1 MQFQQSTFSL
11 ILPVCYFYYMKI
23 LTALFFVFA
32 YSIVFARPE
41 KVLELKHNDSQVLF
55 SSNDSVACYRI
66 PALITAANGHLIA
79 AVDQR
84 VPSCGDLKW
93 NGNINIV
100 IRRSSDS
107 GKTWS
112 EIETVL
118 DYPVG
123 QSASDPSLLLDKVTG
138 EIFMFFNFMDLM
150 REKDVYYLRYIK
162 SADHGKTWSEAVD
175 ITAQISKPDWHHD
188 FKFITS
194 GRGIQTSEGKL
205 LNTLVNL
212 QKGLYLFGS
221 DDHGLS
227 WHLIDY
233 PLFPGDESKVAE
245 LSDGRWMVNS
255 RVNGLGY
262 RYIHISSDKGKS
274 WQSFPDSSLCDPGC
288 NASFLSFSNVL
299 KGKKTPVLIFSNPDN
314 ATERKNLS
322 IKYSLNDGLT
332 WSEGQNIYSGNAAY
346 SSMTILRNGDLGILY
361 ERDDYQEVVF
371 SRFEFIE

>member
-23 LTALFFVFA
+23 LTALFFFFA

-138 EIFMFFNFMDLM
+138 EIFIFVNFMDLM
-150 REKDVYYLRYIK
+150 R
-162 SADHGKTWSEAVD
+162 
-175 ITAQISKPDWHHD
+175 
-188 FKFITS
+188 
-194 GRGIQTSEGKL
+194 
-205 LNTLVNL
+205 
-212 QKGLYLFGS
+212 
-221 DDHGLS
+221 
-227 WHLIDY
+227 
-233 PLFPGDESKVAE
+233 
-245 LSDGRWMVNS
+245 
-255 RVNGLGY
+255 
-262 RYIHISSDKGKS
+262 
-274 WQSFPDSSLCDPGC
+274 
-288 NASFLSFSNVL
+288 
-299 KGKKTPVLIFSNPDN
+299 
-314 ATERKNLS
+314 
-322 IKYSLNDGLT
+322 
-332 WSEGQNIYSGNAAY
+332 
-346 SSMTILRNGDLGILY
+346 
-361 ERDDYQEVVF
+361 
-371 SRFEFIE
+371 